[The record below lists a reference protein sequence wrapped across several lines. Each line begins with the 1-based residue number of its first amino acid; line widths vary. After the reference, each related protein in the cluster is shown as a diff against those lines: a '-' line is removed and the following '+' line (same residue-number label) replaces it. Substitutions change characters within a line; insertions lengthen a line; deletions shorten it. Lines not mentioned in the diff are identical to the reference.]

1 MTILVLILIL
11 IAIIAVYPMVRD
23 LVRRKK
29 EPASA
34 YTEGLSLL
42 LDGKEDEAMQLFK
55 KVVATDSNNI
65 DAYLRLAELYYKK
78 GDTERAAKIYE
89 GLSLRRNVS
98 PEEEKKIFKH
108 LADYYIKGD
117 RIHKA
122 ITILEELI
130 NLDRTN
136 PGPYEKLLILYCKTE
151 RWQECND
158 LLKKLE
164 KIQPSK
170 QRIAEYYAETGKYI
184 MAKNREDAKEYFKQ
198 ALSFDNKSIL
208 ALIALGDYYYSKGEI
223 KDAISYWK
231 ELLEYYPQNSH
242 LVRNRLETAYY
253 DLGQFEEIINVY
265 EKLLKKVPNDTNLY
279 LALAQIYD
287 KKEDVDS
294 AIKILNQIPLDKR
307 SEPEPQIYLSAL
319 YIKAGKENKAK
330 QVLDTLIE
338 NLKST
343 HKAK

>member
-1 MTILVLILIL
+1 MTVLVLILIL

-42 LDGKEDEAMQLFK
+42 LDGKEDEAMQCFK

-78 GDTERAAKIYE
+78 GDIERAAKIYE

-98 PEEEKKIFKH
+98 ADEEKKIFKH
-108 LADYYIKGD
+108 LADYYIKSE
-117 RIHKA
+117 RLHKA

-130 NLDRTN
+130 NLDRNN
-136 PGPYEKLLILYCKTE
+136 PEPYEKLLGLYSKTE
-151 RWQECND
+151 RWQECKD

-170 QRIAEYYAETGKYI
+170 KRIAEYYAEMGKYLLT
-184 MAKNREDAKEYFKQ
+184 KNPDEAKEYFKQ
-198 ALSFDNKSIL
+198 ALSFDNKSIP
-208 ALIALGDYYYSKGEI
+208 ALIALGDYYYNKGEI

-231 ELLEYYPQNSH
+231 ELLEYYPHNSN
-242 LVRNRLETAYY
+242 LVRSRLETAYY
-253 DLGQFEEIINVY
+253 DLGQFEEVVNVY

-287 KKEDVDS
+287 KKEDIDS
-294 AIKILNQIPLDKR
+294 AIKILNQIPHDKKK
-307 SEPEPQIYLSAL
+307 EFEPQIYLSAL
-319 YIKAGKENKAK
+319 YIKAGKEQKAK
-330 QVLDTLIE
+330 QVLDNLIE
-338 NLKST
+338 SFKST
-343 HKAK
+343 RMSS